1 MKIDGG
7 KDRGREKGER
17 KGDWVRDRRTLRS
30 IRKINILWRGCYEMR
45 QLYTL

>member
-1 MKIDGG
+1 MEGKIEGE
-7 KDRGREKGER
+7 RRENER